1 MKWNGRS
8 PKPPLAHELATLYY
22 YFCYLSISVF
32 QYQPQ
37 EEGNLYVDF
46 HTLPLEGHGNSI
58 CPRQVGDFFANN
70 NKKTTCCTK
79 LVLSDGSMQSLIVV
93 SVLIL
98 PLQIKHKLVVG

>member
-1 MKWNGRS
+1 MVG
-8 PKPPLAHELATLYY
+8 AFVTLYY

-70 NKKTTCCTK
+70 KKTTCCTK